1 MTWKYE
7 DYFFAHTYLPTVNP
21 KLPTGFTSL
30 RARPTFNQPAYSF
43 TGVRAYTHMLY
54 INKPEMQKINKFAE
68 EVKTH
73 CTSFTGILVV
83 DCIINVGKI
92 SVHKLPISRQRNA
105 QQERKCRSDFH
116 PFWSNNQQSSS
127 RWASVIEEGE
137 KRAQKTKTKKPRK
150 KVPRQCDHS
159 VIFIKTQRCFLTSP
173 FCCSDSLTAR
183 AERAQFTAQNTH
195 PSEGREEPH
204 LQPDGFQPI
213 HTMCRYTTQ
222 FNGLI
227 PV

>member
-30 RARPTFNQPAYSF
+30 RARPTFNPPAYSF
-43 TGVRAYTHMLY
+43 TGVRAYTHTLY

-127 RWASVIEEGE
+127 RWASVVEEGE

-150 KVPRQCDHS
+150 KVPRQCDFYKNPALFSHVSILLQWFADSASRARTVHS
-159 VIFIKTQRCFLTSP
+159 TKHTSIWRQRGASP
-173 FCCSDSLTAR
+173 AAR
-183 AERAQFTAQNTH
+183 WVPAHSHDVSVHN
-195 PSEGREEPH
+195 S
-204 LQPDGFQPI
+204 
-213 HTMCRYTTQ
+213 
-222 FNGLI
+222 
-227 PV
+227 V